1 MTFLDPGTNTKVTK
15 RFYAG
20 APAYPVYTYRK
31 GVKTYQGVA
40 VDLDSKIGGKQN
52 VKRNKISIYEFQ
64 QHDQWQTCCVH
75 VCADPGSRER
85 EYQSITVQDR
95 DLYEANRAECR
106 KDIEAFNQIVYA
118 AEDERVTGGTADETE
133 K

>member
-1 MTFLDPGTNTKVTK
+1 MADLLCTCLQQIPE
-15 RFYAG
+15 AG
-20 APAYPVYTYRK
+20 NAST
-31 GVKTYQGVA
+31 
-40 VDLDSKIGGKQN
+40 
-52 VKRNKISIYEFQ
+52 
-64 QHDQWQTCCVH
+64 
-75 VCADPGSRER
+75 
-85 EYQSITVQDR
+85 SITVQDR

>member
-1 MTFLDPGTNTKVTK
+1 MLKGTKSVSMNFNSMINGRPVV
-15 RFYAG
+15 YMSEQIPEAG
-20 APAYPVYTYRK
+20 NAST
-31 GVKTYQGVA
+31 
-40 VDLDSKIGGKQN
+40 
-52 VKRNKISIYEFQ
+52 
-64 QHDQWQTCCVH
+64 
-75 VCADPGSRER
+75 
-85 EYQSITVQDR
+85 SITVQDR

>member
-1 MTFLDPGTNTKVTK
+1 MLKGTKSVSMNFNSMINGRPVV
-15 RFYAG
+15 YMSAQILEAG
-20 APAYPVYTYRK
+20 NAST
-31 GVKTYQGVA
+31 
-40 VDLDSKIGGKQN
+40 
-52 VKRNKISIYEFQ
+52 
-64 QHDQWQTCCVH
+64 
-75 VCADPGSRER
+75 
-85 EYQSITVQDR
+85 SITVQDR

>member
-1 MTFLDPGTNTKVTK
+1 MADLLCTCLRRSRKPGT
-15 RFYAG
+15 
-20 APAYPVYTYRK
+20 
-31 GVKTYQGVA
+31 
-40 VDLDSKIGGKQN
+40 
-52 VKRNKISIYEFQ
+52 
-64 QHDQWQTCCVH
+64 
-75 VCADPGSRER
+75 
-85 EYQSITVQDR
+85 SITVQDR